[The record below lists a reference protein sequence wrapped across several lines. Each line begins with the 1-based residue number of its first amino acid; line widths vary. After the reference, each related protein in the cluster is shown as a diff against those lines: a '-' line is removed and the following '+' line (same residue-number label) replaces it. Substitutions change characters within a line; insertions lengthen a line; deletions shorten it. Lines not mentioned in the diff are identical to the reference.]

1 MIHCLV
7 SGTLFREVAQR
18 TSKTGKPY
26 VVTTIRIKDGDA
38 WQFIRATAF
47 NETAQSELLQLSEG
61 DALAVTGPLKAE
73 LYTAQ
78 NGETKIALS
87 IIADKVLPLKQHPKK
102 QEVKPSDA
110 RSRRNAVPVHG
121 RRATVPT
128 TQFRF
133 RGAP

>member
-1 MIHCLV
+1 MILALI
-7 SGTLFREVAQR
+7 SGTIFREVAQR
-18 TSKTGKPY
+18 TSKAGKPY

-38 WQFIRATAF
+38 WQFIRVTAF
-47 NETAQSELLQLSEG
+47 SETAQSELLQLSEG
-61 DALAVTGPLKAE
+61 DALAVAGPLKAE

-110 RSRRNAVPVHG
+110 RSRRERCAGSWAP
-121 RRATVPT
+121 
-128 TQFRF
+128 
-133 RGAP
+133 GAGPDDPIPF